1 MSIRSRSQRLPRTA
15 LKCIIA
21 LSAISVGVTFAPPS
35 VTANGDT
42 PLVWSDYFGQAC
54 IEDGIEDDLG
64 SETSVLITTAL
75 APTEAGGL
83 IYPTASYNV
92 VPPLTVN
99 LTIPDEFF
107 DAERAAVDED
117 GILFGFYLVSF
128 EFVDDCDSRQPV
140 AFTPCFVTTAGPA
153 PWVLDLGD
161 LHMLISFFAEQPGF
175 GNLSQLSTLEITNG
189 SSGCAPEDPDGGPD
203 GSDPWE
209 LAELIDEFDLEF
221 AYHVDLRPDIDI
233 DIDHFLRMAETQE
246 NALPNTR

>member
-21 LSAISVGVTFAPPS
+21 LSAISVGVTFASPS

-54 IEDGIEDDLG
+54 IDDGLG
-64 SETSVLITTAL
+64 IGTSVLITTAL
-75 APTEAGGL
+75 APTAAGGL
-83 IYPTASYNV
+83 VYPTASYNV

-117 GILFGFYLVSF
+117 GFLFGFYLVSF
-128 EFVDDCDSRQPV
+128 EFVDDCTSRQPV
-140 AFTPCFVTTAGPA
+140 AFTPCFVTTDGPD

-161 LHMLISFFAEQPGF
+161 LHMLIFFFAGEDDF
-175 GNLSQLSTLEITNG
+175 GTLSQLSTLEITDG
-189 SSGCAPEDPDGGPD
+189 SSGCVPEDPDGGPD
-203 GSDPWE
+203 DPEPWE

-221 AYHVDLRPDIDI
+221 AYRVDLRPDIDI